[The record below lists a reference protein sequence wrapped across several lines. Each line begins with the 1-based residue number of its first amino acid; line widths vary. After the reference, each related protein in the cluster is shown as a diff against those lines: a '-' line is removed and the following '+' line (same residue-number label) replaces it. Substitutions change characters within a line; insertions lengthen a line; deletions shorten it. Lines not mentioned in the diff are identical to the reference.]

1 MAKPKDVKGGASS
14 DKEVGKK
21 AKVKVEE
28 MGPKGV
34 VREVKA
40 DAKKLKKEKY

>member
-28 MGPKGV
+28 LSPKGV
-34 VREVKA
+34 VREVKS
-40 DAKKLKKEKY
+40 DSRKFKKERY

>member
-1 MAKPKDVKGGASS
+1 MSKPKDVKGGASS

-21 AKVKVEE
+21 ARVKVEE
-28 MGPKGV
+28 MGPKGI

-40 DAKKLKKEKY
+40 DSRKFKKEKY

>member
-28 MGPKGV
+28 MGPKGI

-40 DAKKLKKEKY
+40 DDKKFKKQRY